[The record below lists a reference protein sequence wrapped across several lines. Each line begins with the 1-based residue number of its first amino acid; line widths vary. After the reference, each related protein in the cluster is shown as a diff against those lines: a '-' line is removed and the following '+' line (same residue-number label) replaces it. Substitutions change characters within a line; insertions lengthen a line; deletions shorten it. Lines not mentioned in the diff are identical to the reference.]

1 VNAGFCDVLIYRH
14 YKERK
19 SKCSLQPLVGR
30 EGFAFRTWKPDMEI
44 HAPGH
49 LLLEIDAPETSA
61 ADAGIPLLILD
72 STWRLLPKMRASVH
86 GEVLPRSLPTGLRT
100 AYPRISKFE
109 EDPTRGLASIEALYA
124 ALRLMGHRDD
134 ALLDAYHWREPFL
147 EICDQVI

>member
-1 VNAGFCDVLIYRH
+1 MNTAPCDVLIYRH

-30 EGFAFRTWKPDMEI
+30 EGFAFRSWKPDMEI

-49 LLLEIDAPETSA
+49 ILLEIDAPEIGP
-61 ADAGIPLLILD
+61 ADAGSPLLLLD
-72 STWRLLPKMRASVH
+72 STWRLLPRMRASVR
-86 GEVLPRSLPTGLRT
+86 GEVLPRSLPAALRT
-100 AYPRISKFE
+100 AYPRRSKFE

-134 ALLDAYHWREPFL
+134 SLLDEYHWREPFL
-147 EICDQVI
+147 EICESSL